1 MKGLIKKD
9 SVYLKRRRRQYDLG
23 YRYIQEMNKLWQPQ
37 QEHPGGKM
45 KEHIKGEDKTGNGFK
60 FCGKAKMNKGEIP
73 VYR

>member
-1 MKGLIKKD
+1 M
-9 SVYLKRRRRQYDLG
+9 G